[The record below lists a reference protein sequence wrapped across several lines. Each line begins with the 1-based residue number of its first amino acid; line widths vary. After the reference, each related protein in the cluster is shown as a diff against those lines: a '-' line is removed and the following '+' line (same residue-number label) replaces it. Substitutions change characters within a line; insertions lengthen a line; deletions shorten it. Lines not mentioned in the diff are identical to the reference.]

1 MHIRGTS
8 LMQYIKESSHFE
20 YLLKWENRLL
30 ESSFV
35 LATKMAKIQVSQST
49 PSLSRKLDKNAF
61 TVETVPF

>member
-1 MHIRGTS
+1 
-8 LMQYIKESSHFE
+8 MQYIKESSHFE

-35 LATKMAKIQVSQST
+35 LATKMAKFQVSQST
-49 PSLSRKLDKNAF
+49 ASLSRKLDKNAF